1 MFLSCGWGIAVFFT
15 FLFQCW
21 PVSKAWNIQLEGSC
35 IEFVPFL
42 WANSVINFVIDWLV
56 LAVPIVPVWHLQ
68 MSKVKKA
75 LVGGTIALGSLYVPA
90 QSSTHGCH
98 WPSSR
103 ACIGS
108 TVRSAETSSFDF
120 NNFSGRS
127 SHVILHAWALS
138 KQKKKKKHRLILR
151 RRSGSS
157 LSQPLVLSQLAC
169 PFSGV
174 SWAGWYLKP
183 LNTYR
188 RLVPRWG
195 PYGPSP
201 HEAPTQIPICRELAS
216 TTRSLFQRIIDMTQ
230 KRTSFHSTL
239 CR

>member
-1 MFLSCGWGIAVFFT
+1 MHVYFLMFLSCGWGIAVFFT

-98 WPSSR
+98 
-103 ACIGS
+103 
-108 TVRSAETSSFDF
+108 
-120 NNFSGRS
+120 
-127 SHVILHAWALS
+127 
-138 KQKKKKKHRLILR
+138 
-151 RRSGSS
+151 
-157 LSQPLVLSQLAC
+157 
-169 PFSGV
+169 
-174 SWAGWYLKP
+174 
-183 LNTYR
+183 
-188 RLVPRWG
+188 
-195 PYGPSP
+195 
-201 HEAPTQIPICRELAS
+201 
-216 TTRSLFQRIIDMTQ
+216 
-230 KRTSFHSTL
+230 
-239 CR
+239 